1 MEEEEIEVP
10 DQKIAAPE
18 SESQKQV
25 RQINAEQRAKIKQAI
40 LNATSI
46 EEVDRLNRQLQTG
59 YIPE

>member
-10 DQKIAAPE
+10 DQKIAASE

-40 LNATSI
+40 LNATTI